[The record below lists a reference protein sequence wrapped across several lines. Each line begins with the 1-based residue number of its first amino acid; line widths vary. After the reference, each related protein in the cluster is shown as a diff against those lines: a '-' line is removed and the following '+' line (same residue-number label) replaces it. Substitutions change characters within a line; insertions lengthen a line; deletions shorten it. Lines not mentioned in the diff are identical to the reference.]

1 MIGQLGDKGEY
12 REILRVDFTDEKE
25 YRKFVDDIAQSILCD
40 FNFNEDLEENIAHEI
55 IERHLTTLAEALL
68 DKLIAKLPANKED
81 IGNE

>member
-1 MIGQLGDKGEY
+1 MTAELGDKDEY

-25 YRKFVDDIAQSILCD
+25 YRKFVNDIAQSILCD

-68 DKLIAKLPANKED
+68 DSLIAQLPANKEGN
-81 IGNE
+81 GNE

>member
-1 MIGQLGDKGEY
+1 MTGQLGDKGGY

-40 FNFNEDLEENIAHEI
+40 FEFNDELEENIAHEI

-68 DKLIAKLPANKED
+68 DRLIAKLPANKE
-81 IGNE
+81 GNENE